1 MDLQE
6 ISGRLAAER
15 LELPELP
22 EPRFAYVPGVVA
34 GNLVFVSGQT
44 PTVDGDLVVAGRCG
58 AEVDVGRGQ
67 EAARLAALNCLA
79 ELHAV
84 VGLDRVRRL
93 VKVTGYVASAD
104 GFVDQP
110 AVVNG
115 ASEFL
120 QRVLGDAG
128 RHARAALGVA
138 WLPAGAPV
146 EIELIAECE
155 PEAPS
160 EAASRPTG

>member
-1 MDLQE
+1 MDAQE
-6 ISGRLAAER
+6 ISGRLAEED
-15 LELPELP
+15 LQLPELP
-22 EPRFAYVPGVVA
+22 PPRFAYVPGIVT

-44 PTVDGDLVVAGRCG
+44 PTVDGELVVSGRCG
-58 AEVDVGRGQ
+58 ADVSVEQAQ
-67 EAARLAALNCLA
+67 EGARLAALNCLA
-79 ELHAV
+79 ELEAV
-84 VGLDRVRRL
+84 VGLAKVRRL

-120 QRVLGDAG
+120 QRVLGEAG
-128 RHARAALGVA
+128 RHARAAIGVA

-146 EIELIAECE
+146 EVELVAECD
-155 PEAPS
+155 A
-160 EAASRPTG
+160 

>member
-6 ISGRLAAER
+6 ITGRLGAEG

-22 EPRFAYVPGVVA
+22 PPRFAYVPGVVT

-44 PTVDGDLVVAGRCG
+44 PTIDGELVVSGRCG
-58 AEVDVGRGQ
+58 AEGDVERGQ

-79 ELHAV
+79 ELQAV
-84 VGLDRVRRL
+84 IGLDKVTRL
-93 VKVTGYVASAD
+93 VKVTGYVASAA

-120 QRVLGDAG
+120 QRVLGEPG

-146 EIELIAECE
+146 EIELIAECG
-155 PEAPS
+155 PAGGTAPPP
-160 EAASRPTG
+160 R